1 MVVLVRLVKRD
12 KLRFRTA
19 LRSWMPRRG
28 ATIIGCGCLQNPVM
42 LHDDMMLQFLGHCQ
56 VLGNLRS
63 FSVANRFQKAALIA
77 VAYQLTTEDPWCR
90 TCRSEACNL
99 IRHSP
104 ASALQLPHR
113 SNRSCGKSLRNWM
126 QMAARN
132 TQRLT
137 LSRDALTNSS
147 ILSVLLGKATPIP
160 VSSAVCTHVIMM
172 LSIRAGTGRLA
183 REIWQVYVND
193 QSR

>member
-28 ATIIGCGCLQNPVM
+28 ATIIGRGCLQNPVM
-42 LHDDMMLQFLGHCQ
+42 LHDDMMSQFLGHCQ

-104 ASALQLPHR
+104 ASAAASQEQQELREVFTKLDANGRSEHSKTYSLVMRWRIPLFCQFFLAKPHPFR
-113 SNRSCGKSLRNWM
+113 FQALF
-126 QMAARN
+126 ARM
-132 TQRLT
+132 
-137 LSRDALTNSS
+137 SS
-147 ILSVLLGKATPIP
+147 W
-160 VSSAVCTHVIMM
+160 CY
-172 LSIRAGTGRLA
+172 R
-183 REIWQVYVND
+183 
-193 QSR
+193 

>member
-12 KLRFRTA
+12 KLRCRTA

-42 LHDDMMLQFLGHCQ
+42 LHDDMMSQFLGHCQ

-137 LSRDALTNSS
+137 LSWCVDEFLYS
-147 ILSVLLGKATPIP
+147 
-160 VSSAVCTHVIMM
+160 VSSSWQSHTHSGFKRCLHACHHDVI
-172 LSIRAGTGRLA
+172 
-183 REIWQVYVND
+183 D
-193 QSR
+193 KSRNW

>member
-12 KLRFRTA
+12 KLRCRTA

-42 LHDDMMLQFLGHCQ
+42 LHDDMMSQFLGHCQ

-113 SNRSCGKSLRNWM
+113 SNRSCGKSLRIGCKWPLG
-126 QMAARN
+126 
-132 TQRLT
+132 TLKDL